1 MHITKLKKSFDK
13 KEFKIG
19 ASYLK
24 LICWYFT
31 SLLFFRSGLIPF
43 SNVLVFILRLFG
55 AKIGTDVRI
64 KPHIHIK
71 YPWKLQIGDHCWLAD
86 CYIEN
91 LDQVVIGNNVC
102 LSQQCMLLT
111 GNHNY
116 SLQTFDLITQPVIL
130 NDGVWICARAIVC
143 PGVTAQSHA
152 VLTTGSVATKNLLSH
167 FIYAGIPAVKSK
179 IRKLYN

>member
-1 MHITKLKKSFDK
+1 MKLKKAFDK
-13 KEFKIG
+13 KGFRTE

-24 LICWYFT
+24 LICWYLT
-31 SLLFFRSGLIPF
+31 SLLLFKSGLVPY
-43 SNVLVFILRLFG
+43 SNILVFVLRFFG

-71 YPWKLQIGDHCWLAD
+71 YPWKLQIGDHSWLAD

-91 LDQVVIGNNVC
+91 LDYVVIGNNVC

-116 SLQTFDLITQPVIL
+116 KQETFDLITKPIIL
-130 NDGVWICARAIVC
+130 EDSVWICAKAIVC
-143 PGVTAQSHA
+143 PGVIAKSHS
-152 VLTTGSVATKNLLSH
+152 VLTAGSVANQNMQAY
-167 FIYAGIPAVKSK
+167 FIYTGVPAVKSK
-179 IRKLYN
+179 IRKLNI

>member
-1 MHITKLKKSFDK
+1 MKLKKAFDK

-55 AKIGTDVRI
+55 AKIGNDVRI
-64 KPHIHIK
+64 KPHINIK
-71 YPWKLQIGDHCWLAD
+71 YPWKLKIGNHAWLAD

-116 SLQTFDLITQPVIL
+116 KLQTFDLITRPIIL

-143 PGVTAQSHA
+143 PGVTAQSNS

-167 FIYAGIPAVKSK
+167 FIYTGIPAVKSK
-179 IRKLYN
+179 IRKSNN